1 MALIVA
7 SVALALSYPMV
18 AMVAANEESAFIAEL
33 QVEALT
39 TASVLASQPYD
50 HWKETVRTAPRRA
63 DERVVVVDLQ
73 RRLVADSG
81 GSVLDRGFDR
91 PEIVQ
96 ALAGNM
102 ASDVRYSDTMRTDLR
117 YVAAPVVKDERI
129 VAAVRYSMPEYA
141 VLDAMHRTVRSLAL
155 FVVAVTG
162 AAALIAWLI
171 ALSISAPVRRLA
183 SVAGG
188 LHKDLGLRADEQ
200 AGPREIREVAVSLNE
215 TATRLRD
222 LVQRTERVAAD
233 ASHHL
238 RTPLTGIR
246 LRLEAIEDTAQD
258 ADTVEHAHRALDEVD
273 RLARRIDQ
281 VLALAR
287 TDAGG
292 LPMQEV
298 DASQLAQARVEAFA
312 PIASERGIEVT
323 TDIRDGLHARTD
335 IGALPRVLDELLGN
349 ALQYARTRI
358 RVSLQQREHTVALV
372 VEDDGT
378 GVRQQE
384 EAAVF
389 DRFTRGQD
397 AVQGGTGLGL
407 AMVRETAL
415 ACGGDA
421 TASRSALG
429 GLAVCVTFPRP

>member
-18 AMVAANEESAFIAEL
+18 TMVAANEESAIIAEL

-50 HWKETVRTAPRRA
+50 HWKDTVAAAPSRA

-81 GSVLDRGFDR
+81 GSALDRGFDR

-102 ASDVRYSDTMRTDLR
+102 ASDVRYSTTMRTDLR
-117 YVAAPVVKDERI
+117 YVAAPVVKNERI
-129 VAAVRYSMPEYA
+129 VAAVRYSLPEYA

-155 FVVAVTG
+155 FVIAVTA

-171 ALSISAPVRRLA
+171 ALSIAAPVRRLA

-188 LHKDLGLRADEQ
+188 LHEDLGLRADEQ
-200 AGPREIREVAVSLNE
+200 AGPREVREVAVSLNE

-246 LRLEAIEDTAQD
+246 LRLEAIEDTAED
-258 ADTVEHAHRALDEVD
+258 ADTAEQAHRALDEVD
-273 RLARRIDQ
+273 RLTRRIEQ
-281 VLALAR
+281 VLALTR
-287 TDAGG
+287 TDAGS
-292 LPMQEV
+292 LPMQDV
-298 DASQLAQARVEAFA
+298 DASHLALARVEAFA
-312 PIASERGIEVT
+312 PIASEGGIDVT
-323 TDIRDGLHARTD
+323 TDIPEGLRVRTD
-335 IGALPRVLDELLGN
+335 IGAVPRVLDELLGN
-349 ALQYARTRI
+349 ALQYASTRI
-358 RVSLQQREHTVALV
+358 RVSLQQGERTVTLV
-372 VEDDGT
+372 VEDDGI
-378 GVRQQE
+378 GVQQQE
-384 EAAVF
+384 ETAIF
-389 DRFTRGQD
+389 DRFTRGQG
-397 AVQGGTGLGL
+397 AVHGGTGLGL

-421 TASRSALG
+421 TAMRSELG
-429 GLAVCVTFPRP
+429 GLAVRVTFPKA